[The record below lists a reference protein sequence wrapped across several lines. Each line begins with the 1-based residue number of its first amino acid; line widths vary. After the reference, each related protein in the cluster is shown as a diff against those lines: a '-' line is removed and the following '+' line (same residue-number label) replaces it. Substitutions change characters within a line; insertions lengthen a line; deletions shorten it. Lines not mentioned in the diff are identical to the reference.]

1 MINDSSIYHTLSQRH
16 SFRKNVIMPEGKARK
31 TTPPTRT
38 ENKSKRKRPQNIKQ
52 NFFYENVMATA
63 ICQLYEGSRILMSK
77 IRYKFRYTLRSYG
90 IKCTLPPHIIEN
102 GYSRSGIF
110 FFSFWFFLSL
120 KYLELKKKSVDKYLE
135 NAGSPETYQ
144 VALPSLNLRIKT
156 SIEKY
161 LPFIDL

>member
-1 MINDSSIYHTLSQRH
+1 
-16 SFRKNVIMPEGKARK
+16 
-31 TTPPTRT
+31 
-38 ENKSKRKRPQNIKQ
+38 
-52 NFFYENVMATA
+52 
-63 ICQLYEGSRILMSK
+63 MSK

-110 FFSFWFFLSL
+110 FFSVWFFLSL

-161 LPFIDL
+161 LPVIDL